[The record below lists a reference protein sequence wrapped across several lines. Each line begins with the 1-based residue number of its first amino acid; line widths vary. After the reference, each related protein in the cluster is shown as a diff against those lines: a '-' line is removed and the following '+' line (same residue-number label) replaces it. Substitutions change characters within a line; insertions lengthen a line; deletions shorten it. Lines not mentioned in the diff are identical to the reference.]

1 MRLGGRKPDPRLE
14 AAKALQA
21 IRLARMRLSR
31 ATRVL
36 EASSKNDPTLRRN
49 LEVLYKLDYI
59 LERIAVKLEVFVA
72 TGLAPLN
79 SIAAAASLAKAASAL
94 AASAPPEVAAEIM
107 EVEEGLLRA
116 LRLVGGEGISSVFEA
131 DIEIRD
137 NPEAR
142 EVLKEAERIAQRRVG
157 ESLGEG

>member
-1 MRLGGRKPDPRLE
+1 MRLGRRKPDPRLE
-14 AAKALQA
+14 AARALQA

-31 ATRVL
+31 AVRVL
-36 EASSKNDPTLRRN
+36 EASTRSDPTVRRS
-49 LEVLYKLDYI
+49 LEALYKLDYI

-79 SIAAAASLAKAASAL
+79 SIAAAASLAKAASVL

-107 EVEEGLLRA
+107 DVEESLLRA
-116 LRLVGGEGISSVFEA
+116 LRLVGGEGTPLAFEA
-131 DIEIRD
+131 DTEIHD

-142 EVLKEAERIAQRRVG
+142 EILKEAEKIAQRRVG
-157 ESLGEG
+157 EALGEG